1 MECIICI
8 TNANQGKLF
17 FPSFPSL
24 SLLMLFCHFSAYK
37 SGKITTVGIGDGG
50 NEIGMGKVHQQVIKH
65 IQNGRNIAST
75 VATDHL
81 VTAGVSNWGGSAL
94 VAALRVLNRC
104 PMHSRYARRG
114 AGTDGVSI
122 RKEDL
127 LITVEMVMILVK
139 PLMPL

>member
-1 MECIICI
+1 
-8 TNANQGKLF
+8 
-17 FPSFPSL
+17 
-24 SLLMLFCHFSAYK
+24 
-37 SGKITTVGIGDGG
+37 
-50 NEIGMGKVHQQVIKH
+50 MGKVHQQVIEH

>member
-1 MECIICI
+1 MQ
-8 TNANQGKLF
+8 TKADYF

-24 SLLMLFCHFSAYK
+24 SLLMRFFFYFSAYK

-50 NEIGMGKVHQQVIKH
+50 NEIGMGKVHQQVIEH

-94 VAALRVLNRC
+94 VAALRVLNQC
-104 PMHSRYARRG
+104 PVHSRYARRG
-114 AGTDGVSI
+114 TGTDGVSI
-122 RKEDL
+122 CKEDV
-127 LITVEMVMILVK
+127 LITVEMVMVLVK